1 MRTANPVLAEVT
13 RGSAVES
20 LHRGTAAVVDAGGE
34 VIAAWG
40 DMDAPHYPRSAVKP
54 LQAIPFVASGAADA
68 FNLGNEEIAM
78 SAASHMAGRRHVAVV
93 RDWLSRLG
101 LSEADLVCGAIEPG
115 DREEAAALIKA
126 GGKPTRV
133 HNNCSGKHAGFL
145 TTSLHAGLPT
155 SAYADAKGEEQRT
168 IRKLLSDF
176 SDFDLGNVAPAA
188 DGCGIPTL
196 PMPIAGLARA
206 CARMANPDGLT
217 PDHGAAA
224 KRIIAAMAAEP
235 ELVRGRGEFDTVAIT
250 AGNGAFVTKVG
261 AEGVSAGIVPAK
273 GIGIAVKID
282 DGGRRA
288 ADVVMANI
296 LDGIGV
302 LDRDARNALAPWL
315 AAPVSNTLGNRVG
328 EVRPSVELKDGLAA
342 LAGQS
347 GFRPD

>member
-1 MRTANPVLAEVT
+1 MRTANPALAQVP
-13 RGSAVES
+13 RGSVAES

-34 VIAAWG
+34 MIAAWG
-40 DMDAPHYPRSAVKP
+40 DVDAPHYPRSAVKP

-68 FNLGNEEIAM
+68 FSLGNEEIAI
-78 SAASHMAGRRHVAVV
+78 SAASHMAGRRHVALV

-126 GGKPTRV
+126 GEKPTRAY
-133 HNNCSGKHAGFL
+133 NNCSGKHAGFL
-145 TTSLHAGLPT
+145 TTSLHMGLPA

-168 IRKLLSDF
+168 IRKLLSEL
-176 SDFDLGNVAPAA
+176 SDFDLGSVEPAA
-188 DGCGIPTL
+188 DGCGVPTL

-206 CARMANPDGLT
+206 CARMANPGGLK
-217 PDHGAAA
+217 PDHGEAA

-250 AGNGAFVTKVG
+250 AGNSAFITKVG

-288 ADVVMANI
+288 ADVVMTNI
-296 LDGIGV
+296 LDSIGV
-302 LDRDARNALAPWL
+302 LDQNARNALAPWL
-315 AAPVSNTLGNRVG
+315 AAPVLNTLGNRVG
-328 EVRPSVELKDGLAA
+328 EVRVSEVLKDGLTA
-342 LAGQS
+342 LARNAG
-347 GFRPD
+347 

>member
-1 MRTANPVLAEVT
+1 MGTANPVLAEVT
-13 RGSAVES
+13 RGSVVES
-20 LHRGTAAVVDAGGE
+20 LHRGTAAVAGAGGE

-40 DMDAPHYPRSAVKP
+40 DVDVPHYPRSAIKP

-68 FNLGNEEIAM
+68 FNLGNEEIAI

-93 RDWLSRLG
+93 RNWLSRLG

-126 GGKPTRV
+126 DGKPTRAY
-133 HNNCSGKHAGFL
+133 NNCSGKHAGFL
-145 TTSLHAGLPT
+145 TTSLHMGLPAT
-155 SAYADAKGEEQRT
+155 AYADAKSEEQRT
-168 IRKLLSDF
+168 VRKLLSDL
-176 SDFDLGNVAPAA
+176 SDFDLGSVEPAA

-206 CARMANPDGLT
+206 CARMADPDGLK
-217 PDHGAAA
+217 PDHGEAA

-235 ELVRGRGEFDTVAIT
+235 ELVRGPGEFDTVAIT

-296 LDGIGV
+296 LDAIGV
-302 LDRDARNALAPWL
+302 LDQNARNALAPWL
-315 AAPVSNTLGNRVG
+315 VEPVLNTLGNRVG
-328 EVRPSVELKDGLAA
+328 EIRVSEEFRDGLA
-342 LAGQS
+342 S
-347 GFRPD
+347 I

>member
-13 RGSAVES
+13 RGSVVES
-20 LHRGTAAVVDAGGE
+20 LHRGTAAVAGAGGE

-40 DMDAPHYPRSAVKP
+40 DVDAPHYPRSAIKP

-68 FNLGNEEIAM
+68 FNLGNEEIAI

-126 GGKPTRV
+126 GEKPTRAY
-133 HNNCSGKHAGFL
+133 NNCSGKHAGFL
-145 TTSLHAGLPT
+145 TTSLHMGLPAT
-155 SAYADAKGEEQRT
+155 AYADAKGEEQRT
-168 IRKLLSDF
+168 VRKLLSDL
-176 SDFDLGNVAPAA
+176 SDFDLGSVEPAA

-206 CARMANPDGLT
+206 CARMADPDGLK
-217 PDHGAAA
+217 PDHGEAA

-235 ELVRGRGEFDTVAIT
+235 ELVRGPGEFDTVAIA

-296 LDGIGV
+296 LDAIGV
-302 LDRDARNALAPWL
+302 LDRNARNALAPWL
-315 AAPVSNTLGNRVG
+315 VEPVLNTLGNRVG
-328 EVRPSVELKDGLAA
+328 EIRVSEEFRDGLA
-342 LAGQS
+342 S
-347 GFRPD
+347 I

>member
-1 MRTANPVLAEVT
+1 MGTANPVLAEVT
-13 RGSAVES
+13 RGSVVES
-20 LHRGTAAVVDAGGE
+20 LHRGTAAVAGAGGE

-40 DMDAPHYPRSAVKP
+40 DVDAPHYPRSAIKP

-68 FNLGNEEIAM
+68 LNLGNEEIAI

-93 RDWLSRLG
+93 RNWLSRLG

-126 GGKPTRV
+126 DGKPTRAY
-133 HNNCSGKHAGFL
+133 NNCSGKHAGFL
-145 TTSLHAGLPT
+145 TTSLHMGLPAT
-155 SAYADAKGEEQRT
+155 AYADAKSEEQRT
-168 IRKLLSDF
+168 VRKLLSDL
-176 SDFDLGNVAPAA
+176 SDFDLGSVEPAA

-206 CARMANPDGLT
+206 CARMADPDGLK
-217 PDHGAAA
+217 PDHGEAA

-235 ELVRGRGEFDTVAIT
+235 ELVRGPGEFDTVAIT

-296 LDGIGV
+296 LDAIGV
-302 LDRDARNALAPWL
+302 LDRNARNALAPWL
-315 AAPVSNTLGNRVG
+315 VEPVLNTLGNRVG
-328 EVRPSVELKDGLAA
+328 EIRVSEEFRDGLA
-342 LAGQS
+342 S
-347 GFRPD
+347 I

>member
-1 MRTANPVLAEVT
+1 MGTANPVLAEVT
-13 RGSAVES
+13 RGSVVES
-20 LHRGTAAVVDAGGE
+20 LHRGTAAVAGAGGE

-40 DMDAPHYPRSAVKP
+40 DVDAPHYPRSAIKP

-68 FNLGNEEIAM
+68 FNLGNEEIAI

-126 GGKPTRV
+126 GEKPTRAY
-133 HNNCSGKHAGFL
+133 NNCSGKHAGFL
-145 TTSLHAGLPT
+145 TTSLHAGLPA

-168 IRKLLSDF
+168 VRNLLSDL
-176 SDFDLGNVAPAA
+176 SDFDLGSVEPAA

-206 CARMANPDGLT
+206 CARMADPDGLK
-217 PDHGAAA
+217 PDHGEAA

-235 ELVRGRGEFDTVAIT
+235 ELVRGPGEFDTVAIA

-273 GIGIAVKID
+273 GLGIAVKID

-296 LDGIGV
+296 LDAIGV
-302 LDRDARNALAPWL
+302 LDRNARNALAPWL
-315 AAPVSNTLGNRVG
+315 VEPVLNTLGNRVG
-328 EVRPSVELKDGLAA
+328 EIRVSEEFRDGLA
-342 LAGQS
+342 S
-347 GFRPD
+347 I

>member
-13 RGSAVES
+13 RGSVVES
-20 LHRGTAAVVDAGGE
+20 LHRGTAAVAGAGGE

-40 DMDAPHYPRSAVKP
+40 DVDAPHYPRSAIKP

-68 FNLGNEEIAM
+68 FNLGNEEIAI
-78 SAASHMAGRRHVAVV
+78 SAASHTAGRRHVAVV

-126 GGKPTRV
+126 GGKPTRAY
-133 HNNCSGKHAGFL
+133 NNCSGKHAGFL
-145 TTSLHAGLPT
+145 TTSLHVGLPAT
-155 SAYADAKGEEQRT
+155 AYADAKGEEQRT
-168 IRKLLSDF
+168 VRNLLSDL
-176 SDFDLGNVAPAA
+176 SDFDLGSVEPAA

-206 CARMANPDGLT
+206 CARMADPDGLK
-217 PDHGAAA
+217 PDHGEAA

-235 ELVRGRGEFDTVAIT
+235 ELVRGPGEFDTVAIT

-296 LDGIGV
+296 LDAIDV
-302 LDRDARNALAPWL
+302 LDRNARNALAPWL
-315 AAPVSNTLGNRVG
+315 VEPVLNTLGNRVG
-328 EVRPSVELKDGLAA
+328 EIRVSEEFRDGLA
-342 LAGQS
+342 S
-347 GFRPD
+347 I

>member
-1 MRTANPVLAEVT
+1 MCSANPILAEVT
-13 RGSAVES
+13 RGSVAES
-20 LHRGTAAVVDAGGE
+20 LHRGTAAVVDARGE
-34 VIAAWG
+34 TIAAWG
-40 DMDAPHYPRSAVKP
+40 DVDAPHYPRSAVKP

-68 FNLGNEEIAM
+68 FSLGNEEIAI
-78 SAASHMAGRRHVAVV
+78 SAASHMAGRRHVALV
-93 RDWLSRLG
+93 RNWLSRLG
-101 LSEADLVCGAIEPG
+101 LSEADLVCGAVEPG
-115 DREEAAALIKA
+115 DKEEAAALIKA
-126 GGKPTRV
+126 GEKPTRA
-133 HNNCSGKHAGFL
+133 HNNCSGKHAGIL
-145 TTSLHAGLPT
+145 TTSRHAGLPA

-168 IRKLLSDF
+168 IRSLLTDL
-176 SDFDLGNVAPAA
+176 SDFDLGGVEPAT

-206 CARMANPDGLT
+206 CARMANPDGLK
-217 PDHGAAA
+217 PDHGEAA

-296 LDGIGV
+296 LDAIGV
-302 LDRDARNALAPWL
+302 LDRNARNALAPWL
-315 AAPVSNTLGNRVG
+315 AAPVLNTLGNRVG
-328 EVRPSVELKDGLAA
+328 EVRPSEELKDGLTA
-342 LAGQS
+342 LAGNA
-347 GFRPD
+347 G

>member
-1 MRTANPVLAEVT
+1 MHTANPVLAEVT
-13 RGSAVES
+13 RGSVVES
-20 LHRGTAAVVDAGGE
+20 LHRGTAAVAGPGGE

-40 DMDAPHYPRSAVKP
+40 DVDAPHYPRSAIKP

-68 FNLGNEEIAM
+68 FSLGNEEIAI

-126 GGKPTRV
+126 GEKPTRAY
-133 HNNCSGKHAGFL
+133 NNCSGKHAGFL
-145 TTSLHAGLPT
+145 TTSLHMGLPA

-168 IRKLLSDF
+168 VRHLLSDL
-176 SDFDLGNVAPAA
+176 SDFDLGRVEPAA

-206 CARMANPDGLT
+206 CARMADPDSLK
-217 PDHGAAA
+217 PDHGEAA

-235 ELVRGRGEFDTVAIT
+235 ELVRGPGEFDTVAIA

-296 LDGIGV
+296 LDAIGV
-302 LDRDARNALAPWL
+302 LDRNARNALAPWL
-315 AAPVSNTLGNRVG
+315 VEPVLNTLGNRVG
-328 EVRPSVELKDGLAA
+328 EIRISEEFRDGLA
-342 LAGQS
+342 S
-347 GFRPD
+347 I

>member
-1 MRTANPVLAEVT
+1 MGTANPVLAEVT
-13 RGSAVES
+13 RGSVVES
-20 LHRGTAAVVDAGGE
+20 LHRGTAAVAGAGGE

-40 DMDAPHYPRSAVKP
+40 DVDAPHYPRSAIKP

-68 FNLGNEEIAM
+68 FNLGNEEIAI

-93 RDWLSRLG
+93 RNWLSRLG

-126 GGKPTRV
+126 DGKPTRAY
-133 HNNCSGKHAGFL
+133 NNCSGKHAGFL
-145 TTSLHAGLPT
+145 TTSLHMGLPAT
-155 SAYADAKGEEQRT
+155 AYADAKSEEQRT
-168 IRKLLSDF
+168 VRKLLSDL
-176 SDFDLGNVAPAA
+176 SDFDLGSVEPAA

-206 CARMANPDGLT
+206 CARMADPDGLK
-217 PDHGAAA
+217 PDHGEAA

-235 ELVRGRGEFDTVAIT
+235 ELVRGPGEFDTVAIT

-296 LDGIGV
+296 LDAIGV
-302 LDRDARNALAPWL
+302 LDRNARNALAPWL
-315 AAPVSNTLGNRVG
+315 VEPVLNTLGNRVG
-328 EVRPSVELKDGLAA
+328 EIRVSEEFRDGLA
-342 LAGQS
+342 S
-347 GFRPD
+347 I